1 MIINLSEIRQYRF
14 NKKKKNSPGFR
25 EEPLPVISK
34 YTYSDIS
41 YVKRLLYYF
50 INDFED
56 AVPDT
61 KNKTTR

>member
-14 NKKKKNSPGFR
+14 NKKKNSPGFR

-34 YTYSDIS
+34 YTYSDLS

-56 AVPDT
+56 AVPDKK